1 MWEPGPRRHGFGV
14 QNASGPR
21 RGPDSNLLGRADAD
35 WEPELISQ
43 HQSLTLNDS
52 PVAEQNPCSQQ
63 NPVDRFPP
71 DERRLLLQHINSRY

>member
-1 MWEPGPRRHGFGV
+1 MMWASGPRRHGFGV

-21 RGPDSNLLGRADAD
+21 RAPDSNLLGRADAD

-52 PVAEQNPCSQQ
+52 PVAETEPVQPAESWQNP
-63 NPVDRFPP
+63 P
-71 DERRLLLQHINSRY
+71 DKRRLLL